1 MGIGLQSTVLD
12 QPRHEGMPPKIESQ
26 ITNYQSPIA
35 NQIPPFSNV
44 WRPIQ
49 TTDFEGH
56 SAVWNKICTFAVA
69 YQKRLKKAINQ
80 IKTMGRP
87 PILPK
92 KKKDGWY
99 IEVRNKG
106 AKSGLILIR
115 DSYEA
120 MMQAAR
126 QYETTKDVIVLG
138 EHKSGKRVEDSL
150 KKEAKRKKEKA

>member
-1 MGIGLQSTVLD
+1 
-12 QPRHEGMPPKIESQ
+12 
-26 ITNYQSPIA
+26 
-35 NQIPPFSNV
+35 
-44 WRPIQ
+44 
-49 TTDFEGH
+49 
-56 SAVWNKICTFAVA
+56 
-69 YQKRLKKAINQ
+69 
-80 IKTMGRP
+80 MGRP

-138 EHKSGKRVEDSL
+138 EHKSGKRVEDTL
-150 KKEAKRKKEKA
+150 KKEAAKRKKEKEKEKA